1 MLTVALFG
9 LAANA
14 RKLFMATTALAL
26 AAEVELR
33 ADVATEVLV
42 AIERLL
48 VAAEVETDSL
58 VES

>member
-1 MLTVALFG
+1 
-9 LAANA
+9 
-14 RKLFMATTALAL
+14 MATTALAL

-33 ADVATEVLV
+33 TDVATEVLV
-42 AIERLL
+42 AIERRLL

>member
-1 MLTVALFG
+1 
-9 LAANA
+9 
-14 RKLFMATTALAL
+14 MATTALAL

-33 ADVATEVLV
+33 TDVATEVLV